1 MKQTELHAW
10 LQAQG
15 VKSSDTVQ
23 VYISTKPLPA
33 NNVRDTFGRP
43 VFDTEETDARWLIFV
58 DLCKFANWSHDCT
71 YLLIKQDGTFTEK
84 KGSWMPHESI
94 ELLEIPN

>member
-23 VYISTKPLPA
+23 VYIYQPNHCQQIT
-33 NNVRDTFGRP
+33 
-43 VFDTEETDARWLIFV
+43 
-58 DLCKFANWSHDCT
+58 C
-71 YLLIKQDGTFTEK
+71 
-84 KGSWMPHESI
+84 
-94 ELLEIPN
+94 EIPSGDPCLTQRRQMLDGSFLSIFASLPTGHTIAPIY